1 MNYPDIITISGMII
15 VLYSLFTYYQTNSII
30 YIILALIG
38 FSCDYFD
45 GYIARKYNM
54 TSEFGNV
61 LDKFVDKVNQMG
73 IHILLMAMYNVS
85 PIYIIIYLIREI
97 IMYMMRKNKMKP
109 KTSSIYGKLKTS
121 LYPILLILYHF
132 DIYFKEEYLQLLT
145 TFNMMTLI
153 L

>member
-45 GYIARKYNM
+45 GYIARKYNR

-85 PIYIIIYLIREI
+85 PIYIIIYVIREI
-97 IMYMMRKNKMKP
+97 IMYLMRKNKMKP
-109 KTSSIYGKLKTS
+109 KTSSFYGKLKTS